1 MTTPNI
7 DHLFEIIP
15 ESRKFIG
22 GYISNIPIFV
32 VPCPRE
38 GFLVSIDDI
47 KVTASSAH
55 RLGFAL
61 IAAANAAETAGAL
74 SIKIASEKVTT

>member
-1 MTTPNI
+1 MTTPDI

-15 ESRKFIG
+15 KSRKFIG

-38 GFLVSIDDI
+38 GFLVSMDDI
-47 KVTASSAH
+47 KITASGAR
-55 RLGFAL
+55 RLSLAL
-61 IAAANAAETAGAL
+61 LAAADAAEAAEAAGAR
-74 SIKIASEKVTT
+74 IK

>member
-1 MTTPNI
+1 MTTPDI

-15 ESRKFIG
+15 ERRQFIG
-22 GYISNIPIFV
+22 GYVSGIPIFV

-47 KVTASSAH
+47 KITVSSAH

-61 IAAANAAETAGAL
+61 LAAADAAEAAGAR
-74 SIKIASEKVTT
+74 IK